1 VIWGIKNVLHAFI
14 REEECN
20 ITQKIL
26 SSSEQGIARGLT
38 ILFSQYPAKNG
49 NYALAA
55 AISSIYL

>member
-1 VIWGIKNVLHAFI
+1 MGDKKCFACIYI
-14 REEECN
+14 RRKAQYN
-20 ITQKIL
+20 TGIL

-38 ILFSQYPAKNG
+38 ILCCQYPAKNG

>member
-1 VIWGIKNVLHAFI
+1 MGDKNVLHAFI

-38 ILFSQYPAKNG
+38 ILFSQYSAKNG
-49 NYALAA
+49 NYALVV
-55 AISSIYL
+55 AILSIYL